1 MKGVSPR
8 PGGTGKTRYYYMSM
22 KRAFRLPLR
31 TKHSMRLFFGV
42 LLPSCLAAAVFT
54 GCFPRGRSEQEACM
68 YYYGV
73 QQYKLAID
81 PLTKAMKNEL
91 FEMQYYLAKCYLE
104 GLGVGKDEGKAFDLL
119 QGISPVDQVSAKTEL
134 GKCYLNGIGTAKAP
148 EMAVQCFRE
157 AEAAGDGEAAYLL
170 SLCLEKGE
178 GVAQDETGAK
188 TFLRKAAKQGHP
200 AAQFH
205 LAELYFNGTGITR
218 DAVRAAGWCRE
229 AAINDLPEAQFNLA
243 ACYENGEGV
252 EKDLEQAVRWYGKA
266 ADWGDADALAA
277 LDRLGA
283 K

>member
-1 MKGVSPR
+1 MKGISPR
-8 PGGTGKTRYYYMSM
+8 PDGTGKTRYYRMSM

-31 TKHSMRLFFGV
+31 SKHSVRLFFGV
-42 LLPSCLAAAVFT
+42 VLPSCLAAAMFT
-54 GCFPRGRSEQEACM
+54 GCFPGGRSEQESCM
-68 YYYGV
+68 YFYGV

-81 PLTKAMKNEL
+81 PLTQAAKNEL
-91 FEMQYYLAKCYLE
+91 SEMQYYLAKCYLE
-104 GLGVGKDEGKAFDLL
+104 GLGVGKDEGKAFGMLL
-119 QGISPVDQVSAKTEL
+119 GISPVDQASAKTEL

-148 EMAVQCFRE
+148 EKAVQCFR
-157 AEAAGDGEAAYLL
+157 AADAAGDGEAAYLL
-170 SLCLEKGE
+170 AICLEKGE
-178 GVAQDETGAK
+178 GVAQDATGAK
-188 TFLRKAAKQGHP
+188 TFLRKAAKQGCP

-205 LAELYFNGTGITR
+205 LAELYFTGTGVAR

-229 AAINDLPEAQFNLA
+229 AALNDLPEAQYKLG

-252 EKDLEQAVRWYGKA
+252 EKDLEQAARWYGKA